1 MSTMYIELSALRQ
14 MAVFLMVPMM
24 LKSMGKI
31 TFEDYFSSK
40 FLRCLE

>member
-14 MAVFLMVPMM
+14 MAVFLMVSVM

-31 TFEDYFSSK
+31 NFEDYFSSK
-40 FLRCLE
+40 FLQFSE

>member
-14 MAVFLMVPMM
+14 MAVFLMVPVM

-31 TFEDYFSSK
+31 I
-40 FLRCLE
+40 LRTILVLNFYGV